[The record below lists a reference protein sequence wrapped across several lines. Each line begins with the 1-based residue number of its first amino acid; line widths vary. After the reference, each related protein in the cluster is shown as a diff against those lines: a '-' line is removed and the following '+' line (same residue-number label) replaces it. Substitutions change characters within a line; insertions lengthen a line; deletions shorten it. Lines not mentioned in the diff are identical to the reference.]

1 MSSAELLAQWDG
13 LLIIPADSHRGRAS
27 LVLKTAEE
35 FIPYV
40 AICLVILPGIAGSQH
55 RLSNFGNHV
64 FLTSLVM
71 SGSAVSIG
79 MIVSYWHPNGLN
91 QSPSALSTIAGLHP
105 GHFLKEA
112 QLAEVVLISDS
123 PNTKSDTV
131 LIDCRTVSAF
141 RRGTIRTAINLPI
154 DATVAEETSL
164 LEMLSPKTPLI
175 LFCQSRNCEYD
186 ELVARRLIG
195 RGFENIRL
203 YDGGYQE
210 WMVEH
215 SEQTSI
221 GGK

>member
-1 MSSAELLAQWDG
+1 
-13 LLIIPADSHRGRAS
+13 
-27 LVLKTAEE
+27 
-35 FIPYV
+35 
-40 AICLVILPGIAGSQH
+40 
-55 RLSNFGNHV
+55 
-64 FLTSLVM
+64 M

-79 MIVSYWHPNGLN
+79 MIVSYWHPNELN

-123 PNTKSDTV
+123 PNAKSDTV

-141 RRGTIRTAINLPI
+141 RRGTIPTAINLPF

-175 LFCQSRNCEYD
+175 LFCQSRNCKYD

-215 SEQTSI
+215 SEQTST